1 MDNQSQTFLF
11 MMLSLFKKS
20 NNENTDYISLFITL
34 SVIISP
40 ILYRV
45 VNYFDICKNIEK
57 YFTNTDNEITINI
70 PSHEVPIY
78 RGLSTTPTIKNL
90 YSKDFLSVIYYIMNN
105 CTSNINS
112 ITEIISDNKDLSNYY
127 GDDDKKNEYIYIPI
141 SNKKILLCEKHQIY
155 CQLNIYDSNN
165 ENKERDNSKDKK
177 DIKKKSYII
186 ILSMNPSGN
195 INILREFVK
204 ECIIVYEK
212 SKIKDDDNKKNI
224 FVYDRSEKS
233 DSEISLYF
241 KDYPME
247 HNKDLNLNIFFEG
260 KDRLINYINPFVFD
274 PNQEFNIGE
283 EKYKR
288 SGFTFKAGLLFYGYP
303 GCGKTSTIKAILKYT
318 NRHGVVL
325 NLNRIKTCEELEQ
338 IFRRRNFNDKELS
351 GKELCYILEDC
362 DATGENGLN
371 ILSSRKNKNNNS
383 SANNS
388 LSKIN
393 TQNND
398 DTDDD
403 DNNDANKTENIVA
416 KLLMSSCEY
425 KKVNDDS
432 VNLSCFLNILDGIIE
447 LHGVMIIMT
456 TNYPEKI
463 DTALIRPGRFDFKYE
478 FKRATRN
485 IIREMLKFKYE
496 LREDEMLKYDNIL
509 TIKDEVL
516 SPAQVQ
522 SVSFQNDNI
531 VQCINELVLLAQ
543 NKNI

>member
-1 MDNQSQTFLF
+1 MDGQTQTLLF
-11 MMLSLFKKS
+11 MILSLFKKS
-20 NNENTDYISLFITL
+20 NNSETIDYSSIIITL
-34 SVIISP
+34 IIVVLPVIYTLLLRCS
-40 ILYRV
+40 ILKRIIQYI
-45 VNYFDICKNIEK
+45 NDSSS
-57 YFTNTDNEITINI
+57 NEIVVKI
-70 PSHEVPIY
+70 PSHEIPIY
-78 RGLSTTPTIKNL
+78 RGLSTTPSIKNM
-90 YSKDFLSVIYYIMNN
+90 YSKDFLAIIYYIMNY
-105 CTSNINS
+105 CTDDIKS
-112 ITEIISDNKDLSNYY
+112 ITQIMSENKELSNFYSDC
-127 GDDDKKNEYIYIPI
+127 GDSEYIYIPLSNERFVI
-141 SNKKILLCEKHQIY
+141 SKK
-155 CQLNIYDSNN
+155 LNIYCKLNINDLNDEDENNAKSNT
-165 ENKERDNSKDKK
+165 KC
-177 DIKKKSYII
+177 IKKKSYI
-186 ILSMNPSGN
+186 LKLWMTRGN
-195 INILREFVK
+195 INTIRDFVSECNIL
-204 ECIIVYEK
+204 YDK
-212 SKIKDDDNKKNI
+212 SKHTNDSNKRKI
-224 FVYDRSEKS
+224 FVYDKSEKTE
-233 DSEISLYF
+233 DDTKLYF

-260 KDRLINYINPFVFD
+260 KDRLINYINPFIFN
-274 PNQEFNIGE
+274 PNEEFNIGE

-318 NRHGVVL
+318 NRHGIVL

-338 IFRRRNFNDKELS
+338 IFRKRNFDDKQLS

-362 DATGENGLN
+362 DATGESGLN
-371 ILSSRKNKNNNS
+371 ILSSRKSKNT
-383 SANNS
+383 NNS

-393 TQNND
+393 YQNND

-403 DNNDANKTENIVA
+403 EVQNDSNKTENIVA

-432 VNLSCFLNILDGIIE
+432 ANLSCFLNILDGIIE
-447 LHGVMIIMT
+447 LHGIMIIMT

-463 DTALIRPGRFDFKYE
+463 DNALIRPGRFDFKYE
-478 FKRATRN
+478 FKRASRN

-496 LREDEMLKYDNIL
+496 LTEDEMLKYDNIL

>member
-1 MDNQSQTFLF
+1 MHNIQSFLF
-11 MMLSLFKKS
+11 MIISLLKNNNTTTENTFDYYSIFFTMIIVFLPFLYAELSRSRIWKNIYYYINNSFS
-20 NNENTDYISLFITL
+20 NNIM
-34 SVIISP
+34 V
-40 ILYRV
+40 
-45 VNYFDICKNIEK
+45 K
-57 YFTNTDNEITINI
+57 I
-70 PSHEVPIY
+70 PSHEIPIY
-78 RGLSTTPTIKNL
+78 RGLSTTPSIKNM
-90 YSKDFLSVIYYIMNN
+90 YSKDFLAVIYYIMNH
-105 CTSNINS
+105 CIDDIKS
-112 ITEIISDNKDLSNYY
+112 ITQIMSENKELSNFF
-127 GDDDKKNEYIYIPI
+127 GEPGNNEYIYIPL
-141 SNKKILLCEKHQIY
+141 SNKNILISKKHNIY
-155 CQLNIYDSNN
+155 CKLNINNLNDEDDNNGKSNT
-165 ENKERDNSKDKK
+165 KC
-177 DIKKKSYII
+177 IKKKSYILKLWI
-186 ILSMNPSGN
+186 TSGN
-195 INILREFVK
+195 INTIRNFIT
-204 ECIIVYEK
+204 ECIVIYDK
-212 SKIKDDDNKKNI
+212 SKTDNDSNKRKIYVYDKSEKTDDDTK
-224 FVYDRSEKS
+224 
-233 DSEISLYF
+233 LYF

-260 KDRLINYINPFVFD
+260 KDRLINYINPFIFN
-274 PNQEFNIGE
+274 PNEDFNIGE

-338 IFRRRNFNDKELS
+338 IFRKRNFNDKELS

-371 ILSSRKNKNNNS
+371 ILSSRKSKNNN
-383 SANNS
+383 NT

-393 TQNND
+393 TQIKDDSDDEGDTND
-398 DTDDD
+398 S
-403 DNNDANKTENIVA
+403 NKTENIVA
-416 KLLMSSCEY
+416 KLLMTSCEY

-432 VNLSCFLNILDGIIE
+432 ANLSCFLNILDGIIE

-496 LREDEMLKYDNIL
+496 LTEDDMIKYDNIL

-531 VQCINELVLLAQ
+531 IQCINELVLLAQ

>member
-1 MDNQSQTFLF
+1 M
-11 MMLSLFKKS
+11 
-20 NNENTDYISLFITL
+20 
-34 SVIISP
+34 
-40 ILYRV
+40 
-45 VNYFDICKNIEK
+45 
-57 YFTNTDNEITINI
+57 
-70 PSHEVPIY
+70 
-78 RGLSTTPTIKNL
+78 
-90 YSKDFLSVIYYIMNN
+90 YSKDFLAVIYYIMNY
-105 CTSNINS
+105 CTDDIKS
-112 ITEIISDNKDLSNYY
+112 ITQIMSENKELSNFYSDS
-127 GDDDKKNEYIYIPI
+127 GDSEYIYIPL
-141 SNKKILLCEKHQIY
+141 SNKRFVISKK
-155 CQLNIYDSNN
+155 LNIYCKLNINDLNDEDENNGKSNT
-165 ENKERDNSKDKK
+165 KC
-177 DIKKKSYII
+177 IKKKSYI
-186 ILSMNPSGN
+186 LKLWMRSGN
-195 INILREFVK
+195 INTIRDFIAECNIL
-204 ECIIVYEK
+204 YDK
-212 SKIKDDDNKKNI
+212 SKHTNDSNKRKI
-224 FVYDRSEKS
+224 FVYDKSEKTE
-233 DSEISLYF
+233 DDTKLYF

-260 KDRLINYINPFVFD
+260 KDRLINYINPFIFN
-274 PNQEFNIGE
+274 PNEEFNVGE

-318 NRHGVVL
+318 NRHGIVL

-338 IFRRRNFNDKELS
+338 IFRKRNFDDKQLS

-362 DATGENGLN
+362 DATGESGLN
-371 ILSSRKNKNNNS
+371 ILSSRKSKNT
-383 SANNS
+383 NNS

-393 TQNND
+393 YQNND

-403 DNNDANKTENIVA
+403 EAQNDSNKTENIVA

-432 VNLSCFLNILDGIIE
+432 ANLSCFLNILDGIIE
-447 LHGVMIIMT
+447 LHGIMIIMT

-463 DTALIRPGRFDFKYE
+463 DNALIRPGRFDFKYE
-478 FKRATRN
+478 FKRASRN

-496 LREDEMLKYDNIL
+496 LTEDEMLKYDNIL

-531 VQCINELVLLAQ
+531 VQCINELILLAQ

>member
-1 MDNQSQTFLF
+1 MDGQTQTLLF
-11 MMLSLFKKS
+11 MILSIFKKS
-20 NNENTDYISLFITL
+20 NNSETFDYSSIIITL
-34 SVIISP
+34 IVVFFPIVYSILLKCSILKRIIQYINDSSS
-40 ILYRV
+40 
-45 VNYFDICKNIEK
+45 
-57 YFTNTDNEITINI
+57 NEIVVKI
-70 PSHEVPIY
+70 PSHEIPIY
-78 RGLSTTPTIKNL
+78 RGLSTTPSIKNM
-90 YSKDFLSVIYYIMNN
+90 YSKDFLAVIYYIMNY
-105 CTSNINS
+105 CTDDIKS
-112 ITEIISDNKDLSNYY
+112 ITQIMSENKELSNFYSDS
-127 GDDDKKNEYIYIPI
+127 GDSEYIYIPL
-141 SNKKILLCEKHQIY
+141 SNKRFVISKK
-155 CQLNIYDSNN
+155 LNIYCKLNINDLNDED
-165 ENKERDNSKDKK
+165 ENNSKSNTKC
-177 DIKKKSYII
+177 IKKKSYI
-186 ILSMNPSGN
+186 LKLWMTHGN
-195 INILREFVK
+195 INTIRDFIAECNIL
-204 ECIIVYEK
+204 YDK
-212 SKIKDDDNKKNI
+212 SKHTNDSNKRKI
-224 FVYDRSEKS
+224 FVYDKSEKTE
-233 DSEISLYF
+233 DDTKLYF

-274 PNQEFNIGE
+274 PNEEFNIGE

-318 NRHGVVL
+318 NRHGIVL

-338 IFRRRNFNDKELS
+338 IFRKRNFDDKQLS

-362 DATGENGLN
+362 DATGESGLN
-371 ILSSRKNKNNNS
+371 ILSSRKSKNT
-383 SANNS
+383 NNS

-393 TQNND
+393 YQNND

-403 DNNDANKTENIVA
+403 EAQNDSNKTENIVA

-432 VNLSCFLNILDGIIE
+432 ANLSCFLNILDGIIE
-447 LHGVMIIMT
+447 LHGIMIIMT

-463 DTALIRPGRFDFKYE
+463 DNALIRPGRFDFKYE
-478 FKRATRN
+478 FKRASRN

-496 LREDEMLKYDNIL
+496 LTEDEMLKYDNIL

-531 VQCINELVLLAQ
+531 VQCINELILLAQ